1 MNKNWMVVI
10 AGCCLILGFQ
20 NCSQSGLS
28 QGDFA
33 SLDVHAVTPSVGS
46 GEESSEDAQAITS
59 VEIPF
64 GQNKLR
70 VQADSGR
77 IDLFDSAGQLVEEGC
92 LGSVELSELQSYIKP
107 YNICGA
113 PAQDADRVCAQ
124 TYTAGYASLVMGQ
137 QRMNLGEMF
146 DSCGSG
152 YKDLCGDQAQSFR
165 GLVAYMQK
173 NFYSLNCQ

>member
-1 MNKNWMVVI
+1 MLKNWMVVI
-10 AGCCLILGFQ
+10 VGCCLILGFQ

-46 GEESSEDAQAITS
+46 GGESSEDTPAITS

-64 GQNKLR
+64 GQGVLR

-77 IDLFDSAGQLVEEGC
+77 IDYVDGSGQVAERSC
-92 LGSVELSELQSYIKP
+92 LGAAELNELQSYLKP
-107 YNICGA
+107 YNLCGA
-113 PAQDADRVCAQ
+113 AAKDPEVMCAQ
-124 TYTAGYASLVMGQ
+124 TYTEGYVSLVMGQ
-137 QRMNLGEMF
+137 QRMNLGEKF

-152 YKDLCGDQAQSFR
+152 FKDFCGDQAQSFR
-165 GLVAYMQK
+165 GLVSFIQK
-173 NFYSLNCQ
+173 NFYSMSCQ